1 LEIAHEG
8 AIIQTIRIKE
18 MIQGKAI
25 HDPANRE
32 AIRQFRARGLAVQ
45 LRKQAGDLGNRRL
58 QTHSPQQ
65 IRQSLALA
73 RMTDGVEF
81 ELHVQEH
88 ALQIST
94 QFAEVL
100 GQSLDTL
107 MGVWQ
112 AEQ

>member
-1 LEIAHEG
+1 
-8 AIIQTIRIKE
+8 
-18 MIQGKAI
+18 
-25 HDPANRE
+25 
-32 AIRQFRARGLAVQ
+32 
-45 LRKQAGDLGNRRL
+45 
-58 QTHSPQQ
+58 
-65 IRQSLALA
+65 
-73 RMTDGVEF
+73 MTDGVEF

-107 MGVWQ
+107 MDVGK